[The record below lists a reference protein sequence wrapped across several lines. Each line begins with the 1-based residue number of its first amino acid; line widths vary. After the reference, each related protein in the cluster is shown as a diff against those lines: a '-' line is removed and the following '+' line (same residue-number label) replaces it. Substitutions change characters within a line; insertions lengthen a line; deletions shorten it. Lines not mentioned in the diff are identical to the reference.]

1 MLDGTSLEIL
11 YEWRQEVMN
20 LLAAMLQLGR
30 LPNRVEMTIGDLSLH
45 SQKIQYDMRLLNN
58 LQKRCEV

>member
-1 MLDGTSLEIL
+1 MQDGTSLEIL

-58 LQKRCEV
+58 LQERCEV